1 MNKVDWTKVDCD
13 KFRAALMDR
22 ISELNKI
29 APGVVVEVGDEA
41 NEPFMLNGERV
52 WGSTDAALF
61 TVCVRLSNV
70 SVSLSSQ
77 KPDWIVVHGDCSID
91 ELSRAQSVIASVD
104 KLASECL
111 KKPKHPFIGR
121 SVKGTDVTHV
131 TEKWGLELPELNSRA
146 RPPIGACWA
155 RTPAG
160 ELGLLSEVNGLL
172 VFRAVVGTEKEISL
186 YQTLSN
192 EFYTRPRNNHGV
204 MTIRGSFG
212 LNGPV

>member
-13 KFRAALMDR
+13 KFRAALRER

-29 APGVVVEVGDEA
+29 APGVVVEVGEEA

-111 KKPKHPFIGR
+111 KKPKHPFAGR
-121 SVKGTDVTHV
+121 RTRCHGIVD
-131 TEKWGLELPELNSRA
+131 EKWELDAPGATKRVK
-146 RPPIGACWA
+146 PPFGGCWA
-155 RTPAG
+155 RYPG
-160 ELGLLSEVNGLL
+160 FNEVGLL
-172 VFRAVVGTEKEISL
+172 VELSVVF
-186 YQTLSN
+186 LS
-192 EFYTRPRNNHGV
+192 FSPVSPVTVRLRS
-204 MTIRGSFG
+204 IR
-212 LNGPV
+212 L

>member
-1 MNKVDWTKVDCD
+1 MNKIDWTKVDCD
-13 KFRAALMDR
+13 KFRAALRER

-29 APGVVVEVGDEA
+29 APGVVVEVGEKA

-111 KKPKHPFIGR
+111 KEPKHPFAGMQTRCHGIVDDR
-121 SVKGTDVTHV
+121 WELDVPEATKRVK
-131 TEKWGLELPELNSRA
+131 
-146 RPPIGACWA
+146 PPFGGCWA
-155 RTPAG
+155 RHPSF
-160 ELGLLSEVNGLL
+160 LGVGLL
-172 VFRAVVGTEKEISL
+172 VELSGVLEFFPGITRGSQIAVNRAL
-186 YQTLSN
+186 AD
-192 EFYTRPRNNHGV
+192 EFNTRPRNNPGV
-204 MTIRGSFG
+204 VTGTF
-212 LNGPV
+212 PVFTVGF